1 LAVTDSILVTGFPG
15 LRARA
20 VTAAVL
26 AGDRDARITLLVHP
40 NRRADTEAA
49 LSAFL
54 ARERVT
60 VLEGDAAAID
70 LGLAGAAFR
79 ELAETVRVVHHAYQ
93 VVDLDAPA
101 EVARAVNVG
110 GAREMIEL
118 GRAAKHLER
127 LVVHSSV
134 FVSGARTGSV
144 LESELAAGQT
154 FRSPVEES
162 LALAEQMLS
171 RHAALPLS
179 IVRAPW
185 VVGDSLTG
193 EVDRLGGIYPL
204 LVFLASAPRATAL
217 PLPPR
222 SDGTLYAVPVDYV
235 ARAARIIAGHP
246 GALKKTVHLVDTAAP
261 TVQRFV
267 EIVAE
272 RLGQAIE
279 SSRNPAAFGRALVR
293 NPGVGL
299 LARKFRLVSDL
310 VGTDAQYDNRNAVEL
325 LSPSRVECPPLE
337 SYVDVMLEH
346 VERRVAER
354 RVAAPASTEASH
366 VAN

>member
-1 LAVTDSILVTGFPG
+1 MSADSILVTGFPG

-20 VTAAVL
+20 LAAAML
-26 AGDRDARITLLVHP
+26 AGDRDARLTLLVHP
-40 NRRADTEAA
+40 NRRSDADAA

-54 ARERVT
+54 ARERVA

-70 LGLAGAAFR
+70 FGLGGAAYR
-79 ELAETVRVVHHAYQ
+79 ELAESVRVVHHAYQ

-101 EVARAVNVG
+101 DVAHTVNVG

-118 GRAAKHLER
+118 ARAAKRLER

-134 FVSGARTGSV
+134 FVSGARSGIV

-171 RHAALPLS
+171 RHATLPFS
-179 IVRAPW
+179 VVRAPW

-193 EVDRLGGIYPL
+193 EVDRLSGVYPL
-204 LVFLASAPRATAL
+204 LVFIASAPRSTPL
-217 PLPPR
+217 PVPPR
-222 SDGTLYAVPVDYV
+222 SDGLLYAVPVDYV

-246 GALKKTVHLVDTAAP
+246 NALKKTVHLVDPAAP
-261 TVQRFV
+261 TLRRFV
-267 EIVAE
+267 ELVAE

-279 SSRNPAAFGRALVR
+279 SSRNPAAFGRALVK

-299 LARKFRLVSDL
+299 LARKLRMVSEL
-310 VGTDAQYDNRNAVEL
+310 MGSDAQYDDKNAREL

-337 SYVDVMLEH
+337 SYLDVMLEH

-354 RVAAPASTEASH
+354 KVGRLVSTEASH
-366 VAN
+366 VAS